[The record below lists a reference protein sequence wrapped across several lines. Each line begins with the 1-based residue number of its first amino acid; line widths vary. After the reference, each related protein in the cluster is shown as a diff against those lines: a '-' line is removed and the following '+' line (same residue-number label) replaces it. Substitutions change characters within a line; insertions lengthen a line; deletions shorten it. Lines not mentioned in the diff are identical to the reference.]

1 MEEKHV
7 LMILG
12 VVLGLSFFALWL
24 IRPTPEDIRKCQDTT
39 TWSYD
44 RCELE
49 LSK

>member
-7 LMILG
+7 FMLLG
-12 VVLGLSFFALWL
+12 AVLVLSAFALWL
-24 IRPTPEDIRKCQDTT
+24 TRPTPEDIRKCQDTT